1 MFHQSARALLVC
13 RLARPIRNPEAQAIM
28 DDMSHEAEHI
38 ESMLD
43 FEDTLAQQAE
53 LEAELWTQE
62 LGA

>member
-1 MFHQSARALLVC
+1 
-13 RLARPIRNPEAQAIM
+13 M